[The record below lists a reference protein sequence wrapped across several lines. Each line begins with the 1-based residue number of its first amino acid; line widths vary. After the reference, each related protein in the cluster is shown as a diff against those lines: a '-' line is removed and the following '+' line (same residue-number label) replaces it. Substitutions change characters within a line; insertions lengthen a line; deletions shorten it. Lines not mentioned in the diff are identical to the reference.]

1 MVCPFVPRVVAR
13 IVGCHEPLTCSL
25 LVGLHLRL
33 GVGSHLLVYL
43 DVARDA
49 QQLAVGRVEGEASHF
64 LFGAS
69 LLYWSD
75 VVHVNAWC
83 DVPFGSA

>member
-1 MVCPFVPRVVAR
+1 M
-13 IVGCHEPLTCSL
+13 
-25 LVGLHLRL
+25 
-33 GVGSHLLVYL
+33 LVYL

-49 QQLAVGRVEGEASHF
+49 KQLAVGWVEGEASH
-64 LFGAS
+64 LLLGAS

>member
-1 MVCPFVPRVVAR
+1 M
-13 IVGCHEPLTCSL
+13 

-49 QQLAVGRVEGEASHF
+49 QQLAVGWVEGEASHL

-69 LLYWSD
+69 LLYGSD

>member
-1 MVCPFVPRVVAR
+1 M
-13 IVGCHEPLTCSL
+13 

-33 GVGSHLLVYL
+33 GVGSHLLVHL

-49 QQLAVGRVEGEASHF
+49 QQLAVGRVEGEASH
-64 LFGAS
+64 LLLGAS

-75 VVHVNAWC
+75 VVHVHAWR

>member
-1 MVCPFVPRVVAR
+1 
-13 IVGCHEPLTCSL
+13 
-25 LVGLHLRL
+25 
-33 GVGSHLLVYL
+33 VGSHLLVHL

-49 QQLAVGRVEGEASHF
+49 QQLAVGRVEGEASH
-64 LFGAS
+64 LLLGAS

-75 VVHVNAWC
+75 VVHVHAWR

>member
-1 MVCPFVPRVVAR
+1 M
-13 IVGCHEPLTCSL
+13 
-25 LVGLHLRL
+25 
-33 GVGSHLLVYL
+33 LVYL

-49 QQLAVGRVEGEASHF
+49 QQLAVGWVEGEASHF

-69 LLYWSD
+69 LLYGSD